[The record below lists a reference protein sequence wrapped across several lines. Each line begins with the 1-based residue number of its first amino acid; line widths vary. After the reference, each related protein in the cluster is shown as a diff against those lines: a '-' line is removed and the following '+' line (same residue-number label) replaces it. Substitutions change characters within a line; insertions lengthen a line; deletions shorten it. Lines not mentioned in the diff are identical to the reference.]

1 MNRDN
6 LHINESGFKEL
17 PEEEERHVVARVIG
31 WTRVI
36 ASIPAA
42 GLFIASVALS
52 IETFVNLVL
61 TTFELATRHLS
72 VSQAA
77 IEYVEYTDLFLLGV
91 ALFVL
96 SLGLIRLFVTEKVPL
111 PSWLDFCDFDDLK
124 ERLASVISI
133 MLAVYFLGFVLKG
146 GAATDILLLGAGCG
160 CVIVALAVFVK
171 NVFKLH

>member
-1 MNRDN
+1 MNKGEIR
-6 LHINESGFKEL
+6 INESGFKEL
-17 PEEEERHVVARVIG
+17 PEEEERDVVARVIG

-42 GLFIASVALS
+42 GLFIASVALA
-52 IETFVNLVL
+52 IGTIVKLVF
-61 TTFELATRHLS
+61 TTIELATGH
-72 VSQAA
+72 VGITEAA

-96 SLGLIRLFVTEKVPL
+96 ALGLIRLFVTEKVPL
-111 PSWLDFCDFDDLK
+111 PSWLDFRDFDDLK

-133 MLAVYFLGFVLKG
+133 MLAVYFLGYVLKG
-146 GAATDILLLGAGCG
+146 GAATDILLLGTGCG
-160 CVIVALAVFVK
+160 CIIVALAVFVK